1 MQNKKALDLIQ
12 VFKTWIRSGKGR
24 PKGRTS
30 LSDDCGYGK
39 ASRLLP
45 VCTEFLL
52 KSVGDCAPKAVKA
65 EVLLADSDSDDPKDE
80 DDDPNEDGDDPNVN
94 LESDIDD
101 PKGGRWRERERSSAR
116 ICSSPESEAITL
128 RLMLY
133 PNKLPFPPRTYTI

>member
-1 MQNKKALDLIQ
+1 M
-12 VFKTWIRSGKGR
+12 
-24 PKGRTS
+24 
-30 LSDDCGYGK
+30 SDDCGYGK

-80 DDDPNEDGDDPNVN
+80 DDDPNENGDDPNVD

-101 PKGGRWRERERSSAR
+101 PKGGR
-116 ICSSPESEAITL
+116 
-128 RLMLY
+128 
-133 PNKLPFPPRTYTI
+133 